1 MAGKLKLFIAAAVL
15 SGLFVAPVG
24 NGAPAAEEAGVYA
37 IVIDCAPGRL
47 PLTCSHR
54 TTTRLDGFTAC
65 RKYIQEAVANP
76 NPDRP
81 IVLGR
86 CRSLSLPRVYSRRHV
101 R

>member
-24 NGAPAAEEAGVYA
+24 NGALAAEEAGVYA
-37 IVIDCAPGRL
+37 IVIDCTPGRL

-54 TTTRLDGFTAC
+54 TTKRLDGFTAC